1 MASLFRPLR
10 LAATLLA
17 VALLLG
23 AAPRAVQPAKLAQ
36 LGGIDELKAWFNAG
50 QGHPKLVFLLSP
62 T

>member
-10 LAATLLA
+10 LGAALLA

-23 AAPRAVQPAKLAQ
+23 AAPRAAQPAKLAQ
-36 LGGIDELKAWFNAG
+36 LGGIDELKTWFNANA
-50 QGHPKLVFLLSP
+50 GHPKLIFLLSP